1 MKTITTFVF
10 ALALASPAVFAGEP
24 NYGCDSVNFG
34 DEVLA
39 KMPNA
44 QALCRG
50 IAEKNGG
57 IYVHYIAEVESRDA
71 STVTVKFLDKDD
83 KPVTRVKFEPTA
95 DQTVMMDKKPV
106 KYSSL
111 KKGEKIDV
119 WVENKKWGL
128 YANPGSPAMKITSVE
143 HL

>member
-1 MKTITTFVF
+1 MKTISSLVF
-10 ALALASPAVFAGEP
+10 ALTLMSPAVFAADP

-44 QALCRG
+44 KALCRG

-71 STVTVKFLDKDD
+71 SSVTVKFLNKDN
-83 KPVTRVKFEPTA
+83 KPVTRVKFEPMA
-95 DQTVMMDKKPV
+95 DQTVMVDKKSVP
-106 KYSSL
+106 YSSL
-111 KKGEKIDV
+111 KKGEKIDI
-119 WVENKKWGL
+119 WIEQKKWGL
-128 YANPGSPAMKITSVE
+128 FASPDGSAMKVNSVE

>member
-1 MKTITTFVF
+1 MKTISTLVF
-10 ALALASPAVFAGEP
+10 ALALMSPAVFAADP

-44 QALCRG
+44 KALCRG

-71 STVTVKFLDKDD
+71 SSVTVKFLDKDN
-83 KPVTRVKFEPTA
+83 KPVTRVKFEPMA
-95 DQTVMMDKKPV
+95 DQTVMMDKKSV

-111 KKGEKIDV
+111 KKGEKIDI
-119 WVENKKWGL
+119 WIEHKKWGL
-128 YANPGSPAMKITSVE
+128 YASPDGSAMKINSVE
-143 HL
+143 RL